1 MNTELYPHQLE
12 AVKNMHNGCI
22 LCGKVGSGKSR
33 TALAYVYICELG
45 GSLRIN
51 GVGQFTKPETPK
63 DIYIITTAKKRD
75 THEWEAEVAY
85 FCLSSWR

>member
-51 GVGQFTKPETPK
+51 
-63 DIYIITTAKKRD
+63 
-75 THEWEAEVAY
+75 
-85 FCLSSWR
+85 